1 MLYAVLGAQALT
13 VALVLLMQAC
23 YARAFGR
30 PRRPADPPAPAA
42 APDTAELERLIAAA
56 LERRAEREAVAPP
69 RDPAAAAAATA
80 SADASPR
87 SSASSTASSSGAAP
101 QPLQQ
106 LSGGKKKRRQR
117 RSTAEQQQQQQQQN
131 HHHCRQCGEGTVEG
145 ITISEIFNAIVR
157 QFRVK
162 FHELSAPLLLD

>member
-1 MLYAVLGAQALT
+1 MYLSIRFILYSAPLQTEQVLYAVLGAQALT

-30 PRRPADPPAPAA
+30 GRQPADPPAPAA
-42 APDTAELERLIAAA
+42 VPAPDTAELERLIAAA
-56 LERRAEREAVAPP
+56 LERRAQREAAPP
-69 RDPAAAAAATA
+69 RVPVAAAAAA

-117 RSTAEQQQQQQQQN
+117 RSTAEQQQQQQQN
-131 HHHCRQCGEGTVEG
+131 HHHCRQCGEGEEG
-145 ITISEIFNAIVR
+145 YGKGGYCSGIF
-157 QFRVK
+157 F
-162 FHELSAPLLLD
+162 